1 MAIYDA
7 LYRHPKIQHILVRH
21 EQSAAL
27 MADGYARTTGKV
39 GVCCVTTGPGV
50 TNASTGLAVAQGDS
64 IPVLLISSQVHSGA
78 AKKRRG
84 LFHAMDQLALT
95 KPITKWNGRAETPE
109 EIPQRIA
116 EAFQALSK
124 GRPGAGHL
132 EVPLDVLQQELEFEG
147 LKLDL
152 KNIESN
158 PEGRLTGE
166 IENAAELLRQAGHP
180 LIYAGGGVLSSQ
192 AWQELIE
199 DSEPFQ
205 YPSLICPKGKSA
217 APAAHPLLGA
227 VPLPVRSAEL

>member
-95 KPITKWNGRAETPE
+95 RPITKWNGRAETPE

-124 GRPGAGHL
+124 GRPAAGHL

-166 IENAAELLRQAGHP
+166 IENAAELLRQAAHP
-180 LIYAGGGVLSSQ
+180 LIYAGGGVTSSQ
-192 AWQELIE
+192 AWDVSIGGGEII
-199 DSEPFQ
+199 PTAGR
-205 YPSLICPKGKSA
+205 IGTTGKRA
-217 APAAHPLLGA
+217 TTPGNAPIG
-227 VPLPVRSAEL
+227 